1 MAEVKISATNFEKEV
16 LQSNVPVLVDFWAA
30 WCGPCRMLAPILEEI
45 DRDYEGRL
53 KIGKVNVDEEM
64 TLAQQ
69 FGVSSIPMV
78 VLFKNGQ
85 AVAKSVGYRPKAELV
100 ELIENS

>member
-16 LQSNVPVLVDFWAA
+16 LQSKVPVLVDFWAA

-64 TLAQQ
+64 SLAQQ

-85 AVAKSVGYRPKAELV
+85 PVARSVGYRPKAELV